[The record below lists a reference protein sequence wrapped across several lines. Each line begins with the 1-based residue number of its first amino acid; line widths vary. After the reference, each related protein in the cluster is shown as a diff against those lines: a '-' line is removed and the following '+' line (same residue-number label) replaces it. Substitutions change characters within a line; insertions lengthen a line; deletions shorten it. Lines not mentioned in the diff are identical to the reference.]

1 MTLRSILAA
10 MALAAIPT
18 LGVLRPT
25 AAMPLQTGSA
35 SSDPYNACL
44 QECFNQWND
53 NKEKCKKS
61 SKICAFSILWMC
73 ASSYTNQDML
83 EKCVDEA
90 DAIYA
95 SCKAGCAPQP

>member
-10 MALAAIPT
+10 AALAAIPT
-18 LGVLRPT
+18 LGVLRPA
-25 AAMPLQTGSA
+25 AAMPLQTGST
-35 SSDPYNACL
+35 SSDLYDACI
-44 QECFNQWND
+44 QECFDHWIE

-95 SCKAGCAPQP
+95 ACKAACKPQP